1 MQQNTF
7 FLNLYQK
14 LSCQKI
20 SKQFFVY
27 FQENIKTSKQQD
39 QKLLCMYL
47 LSSLTHDF
55 HCWEVVCVEVK
66 TALDK
71 SISTVI
77 THCANAIN
85 FLASSLAP

>member
-1 MQQNTF
+1 MQQDTF
-7 FLNLYQK
+7 FLNLPIKK

-39 QKLLCMYL
+39 QKQLCTCYL
-47 LSSLTHDF
+47 GLTHAF